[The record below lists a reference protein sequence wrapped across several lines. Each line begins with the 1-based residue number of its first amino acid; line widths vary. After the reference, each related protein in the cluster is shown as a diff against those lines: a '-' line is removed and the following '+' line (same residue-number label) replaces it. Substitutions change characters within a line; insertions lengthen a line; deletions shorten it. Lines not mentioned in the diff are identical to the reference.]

1 MKKKRLIIICSIVVF
16 IIIICIIFF
25 IGRLNNK
32 PIEKPK
38 FNKSFT
44 YLGENLI
51 EEVTNP
57 AIIKSYK
64 EYRIITDSDKINEE
78 DFSNNNYVLIPINY
92 DECSEEY
99 LVPTD
104 YEITDTKIIVKFSY
118 TAKCGLCAPQ
128 YRYYLLKVDKEVVDQ
143 EVKVEYKALNNPGCD
158 PNVSYKP
165 LIYIYPEEDTRV
177 SVTLGNSKLLTT
189 TYPKYDNGWNVLAK
203 ADGTL
208 IDNKGRSYYGLYWE
222 GNNYIDNDYKDGFVV
237 KGTDSIKF
245 LEEKLSIL
253 GLNEREANEF
263 IMYWLPKL
271 ENNKYNL
278 IRFLSKEE
286 IDEQMSLNIT
296 PTPDTI
302 IRIFMIYK
310 PLNKKESIKEQQLTK
325 VERHGYSVIEWGG
338 SLVK

>member
-1 MKKKRLIIICSIVVF
+1 MKKKKLIIICSIIVF
-16 IIIICIIFF
+16 IMFICLLFF
-25 IGRLNNK
+25 IGRTNNK

-64 EYRIITDSDKINEE
+64 EYRIITDSDKVNEE
-78 DFSNNNYVLIPINY
+78 DFSNNNYVLIPVNY
-92 DECSEEY
+92 DECSEED
-99 LVPTD
+99 LVPTY

-128 YRYYLLKVDKEVVDQ
+128 YRYYLLKVDKDIVDQ

-165 LIYIYPEEDTRV
+165 LIYIYPEEETNV
-177 SVTLGNSKLLTT
+177 VVTLGNSKLLTT

-203 ADGTL
+203 KDGTL
-208 IDNKGRSYYGLYWE
+208 IDNNGRSYYGLYWE
-222 GNNYIDNDYKDGFVV
+222 ANNYINNNYIDGFVV

-271 ENNKYNL
+271 EENKYNL
-278 IRFLSKEE
+278 IKFLS
-286 IDEQMSLNIT
+286 IDEINKQMSLNIN

-302 IRIFMIYK
+302 IRVFMIYK
-310 PLNKKESIKEQQLTK
+310 PIDKKISIKEQELTHVK
-325 VERHGYSVIEWGG
+325 RSGYTVVEWGG